1 METDNVENVLANQA
15 NRNTIVEYYTPRLS
29 ETFGFKEEFYFRVGW
44 GGGKEEGGKI
54 DLENLYA
61 NDRTLM

>member
-44 GGGKEEGGKI
+44 EGEGGKI

>member
-44 GGGKEEGGKI
+44 GGGGGKEEGGG
-54 DLENLYA
+54 E
-61 NDRTLM
+61 DRSGKFIRER